1 MIIPDIVKD
10 KWKSQPT
17 TLDILKTELQTT
29 RTQLEEELQT
39 TRTQLDQKL
48 QTTRTQ
54 LEGELQAEKTK
65 TYELQQ
71 KVELLEM
78 SHGALVERI
87 EALEKL

>member
-1 MIIPDIVKD
+1 METQTPLALNYQGIFVVAVKGI
-10 KWKSQPT
+10 QE
-17 TLDILKTELQTT
+17 LDAQ
-29 RTQLEEELQT
+29 
-39 TRTQLDQKL
+39 
-48 QTTRTQ
+48 
-54 LEGELQAEKTK
+54 LQAEKTK